1 MDYVEKLKRYQE
13 SSLAIKIKES
23 EKENE
28 RILDDNKI
36 HFIRCDGRHFKTF
49 TKGFKKPFDEIF
61 RNTMNKTMI
70 ALCEEIQGSIMGF
83 TQSDE
88 ITIMFKKK
96 NKESELPFSGRVT
109 KIETSASASCTLFFN
124 KFFMEE
130 VSLAKEKLR
139 DKYREDDVLGE
150 SEIQEKINEEFSIY
164 EKKFLIA
171 TFDARVF
178 SKNTLEE
185 AREVFIWR
193 ILDCYK
199 NAIQM
204 IARTQFSNKELTNKK
219 TNDMKVMLLKNG
231 VDIYQYSNRN
241 MYGVVAIKE
250 EKLLYAG
257 TNRECIRNKY
267 TLKDSLET
275 IFSSN
280 EFDDNYNPLEIGDI
294 ILFNVYK
301 DGKKCGISKGEIISI
316 MTTKEKNECHLAYPT
331 ISVKTKDGKIY
342 DLAPYEIVSQEGG
355 KDND

>member
-1 MDYVEKLKRYQE
+1 MDYIEKLSRYQE
-13 SSLAIKIKES
+13 SVLAIKNKES

-130 VSLAKEKLR
+130 VALAKEKSR
-139 DKYREDDVLGE
+139 DKYRDEGLLTEG
-150 SEIQEKINEEFSIY
+150 EIQDVVNKEFSIY
-164 EKKFLIA
+164 ENKFLIA

-185 AREVFIWR
+185 SREVFIWR

-204 IARTQFSNKELTNKK
+204 IARTQFSNKELKNKK
-219 TNDMKVMLLKNG
+219 TNDMKKMLLQKGIDVSN
-231 VDIYQYSNRN
+231 YSNRN
-241 MYGVVAIKE
+241 MYGVVTIKE
-250 EKLLYAG
+250 ERLLYKG

-331 ISVKTKDGKIY
+331 ISVKTKDGKVY